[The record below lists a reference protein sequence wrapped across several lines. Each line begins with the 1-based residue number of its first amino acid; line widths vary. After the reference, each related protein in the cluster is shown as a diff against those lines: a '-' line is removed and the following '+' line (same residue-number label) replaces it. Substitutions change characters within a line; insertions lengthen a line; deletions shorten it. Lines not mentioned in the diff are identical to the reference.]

1 MRAEP
6 SCPRCGL
13 SLHAPSLWSSAWTC
27 DNHGA
32 VQPLQP
38 TVQPNAEVLHSA
50 VSAAAVPVWM
60 PWPLPK
66 GWLVTG
72 LAHAGDERTP
82 GRAVAV
88 ACSGPAPLGGPC
100 DALIIAEEPGIGLG
114 AHFAGLDGLDGGP
127 VPDHRPPDA
136 KVQVA
141 GHPTALW
148 SLDGEPDRA
157 IYVGEAHGCWLW
169 LVLWPETAGFL
180 LVDEFVLTDLRELG
194 HDLDVPFGAL
204 SPRLGH

>member
-13 SLHAPSLWSSAWTC
+13 ALHPPGLWSSSWVC
-27 DNHGA
+27 DSHGA
-32 VQPLQP
+32 VHPLQP
-38 TVQPNAEVLHSA
+38 VGQPNADVLHHA
-50 VSAAAVPVWM
+50 VSTAAVPVWM

-82 GRAVAV
+82 GRAVAI

-100 DALIIAEEPGIGLG
+100 DTLIVAEEPGIGLG
-114 AHFAGLDGLDGGP
+114 ARYAGLDSLDGGP
-127 VPDHRPPDA
+127 VPAGRPPDA
-136 KVQVA
+136 KVQVSR
-141 GHPTALW
+141 HPTALW
-148 SLDGEPDRA
+148 ALEGSGDRA
-157 IYVGEAHGCWLW
+157 IYVGEAFGCWLW
-169 LVLWPETAGFL
+169 LVMWPETAGFL

-204 SPRLGH
+204 SPRIGP

>member
-1 MRAEP
+1 
-6 SCPRCGL
+6 
-13 SLHAPSLWSSAWTC
+13 
-27 DNHGA
+27 
-32 VQPLQP
+32 
-38 TVQPNAEVLHSA
+38 VQPNAEVLHSA

-114 AHFAGLDGLDGGP
+114 AHFAGLGGLDGGP

-141 GHPTALW
+141 GHPTAMW